1 MVGRVVYPYQ
11 EEPAFLAKHDEST
24 AELRRLRQMLE
35 RLGDLSGLPK
45 TPEVASLMQEI
56 TDFLARNRQRD
67 EL

>member
-35 RLGDLSGLPK
+35 RLGGLSGLPK
-45 TPEVASLMQEI
+45 EAAVA
-56 TDFLARNRQRD
+56 
-67 EL
+67 